1 MQNEATKQKTDLLK
15 EVESIRMELQH
26 VREDRDT
33 KSAQVD
39 SLLVDIGTYKEMT
52 GKSII
57 ELDSAMAK
65 TSALEV

>member
-1 MQNEATKQKTDLLK
+1 LQNEATKQKTDLLK
-15 EVESIRMELQH
+15 EVESIRMELQRA
-26 VREDRDT
+26 REDRDT

-52 GKSII
+52 GKSVI